1 MQLQYSISVNYL
13 LLQLQFSISAN
24 CLTYAV
30 TVFFRINSVQVSRG
44 RVQTCYLAEQLP
56 PLSSLVG
63 SLWPAQAV
71 QCSRSPITLTSS
83 FASGVDDVPMYT
95 RLGVTSACCCAH
107 LMSCMLQ
114 VVMPNHLQC
123 TSRSGVAF
131 VTSSHVSSQRKL
143 STCTEAPRGFLDEI
157 DASLPW
163 VWQLCLLLRQQVG
176 QRIVEHSRT
185 VQQLGKSSRSS
196 REVGFV
202 LLARPPRATVGEKK
216 LSCRDTSTVGKNSI
230 TEKQCFQP
238 YLTTSFVPYSTSHRS
253 ACESRAPRRCVFP
266 VSSRHLRT

>member
-1 MQLQYSISVNYL
+1 MR
-13 LLQLQFSISAN
+13 LQF
-24 CLTYAV
+24 
-30 TVFFRINSVQVSRG
+30 FFRINSVQVSRG

-71 QCSRSPITLTSS
+71 QCPRSPITLTSS

-131 VTSSHVSSQRKL
+131 VTSSHLSSQRKL

-163 VWQLCLLLRQQVG
+163 V
-176 QRIVEHSRT
+176 
-185 VQQLGKSSRSS
+185 
-196 REVGFV
+196 
-202 LLARPPRATVGEKK
+202 AA
-216 LSCRDTSTVGKNSI
+216 LSTPK
-230 TEKQCFQP
+230 
-238 YLTTSFVPYSTSHRS
+238 TTSWTAY
-253 ACESRAPRRCVFP
+253 C
-266 VSSRHLRT
+266 